1 MEENGRIEKRII
13 KHLFQQKR
21 ATKDKL
27 LNVVRRDG
35 LPRTTKQEL
44 NQRIEWLKNSGVIR
58 LLFGSKKHEVYIL
71 VPEKRVEL
79 EVDGLR

>member
-58 LLFGSKKHEVYIL
+58 LLFGNKKHEVYIL

-79 EVDGLR
+79 EINGLV

>member
-1 MEENGRIEKRII
+1 MDENGRIEKRII
-13 KHLFQQKR
+13 THLFQQKR

-44 NQRIEWLKNSGVIR
+44 NQRIEWLKKSGVIS
-58 LLFGSKKHEVYIL
+58 LLFGNKKHQVYIL

-79 EVDGLR
+79 EINGLR